1 MHQPSSLGLQVVCE
15 RSRRVTTVHER
26 SQQFM
31 RMTRIVILKATKP
44 LQTNSKQNSSLALGT
59 GTSFIIIIICYMSLL
74 YKGLESS
81 NHLIQV
87 IDIKQTCKPE
97 KECVYNMNVS
107 GRDFFIL
114 CGFVIHMSIPIL
126 QVSLLV
132 MPKLGILTFCPHLR
146 LDVWYVAFVDI

>member
-1 MHQPSSLGLQVVCE
+1 
-15 RSRRVTTVHER
+15 
-26 SQQFM
+26 
-31 RMTRIVILKATKP
+31 
-44 LQTNSKQNSSLALGT
+44 
-59 GTSFIIIIICYMSLL
+59 MSLL

-146 LDVWYVAFVDI
+146 LDVWYVAFVDIWTFKHLTYGMKSWDMPSFLFRVGEGAWGLILL